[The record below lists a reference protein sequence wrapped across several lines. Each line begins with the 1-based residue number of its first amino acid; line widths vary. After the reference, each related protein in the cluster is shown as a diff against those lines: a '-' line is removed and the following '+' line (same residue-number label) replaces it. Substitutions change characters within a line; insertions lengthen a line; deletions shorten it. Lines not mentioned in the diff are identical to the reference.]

1 MKQPLGFVDSALPS
15 HVCRLHMSLYG
26 LKQALRAWY
35 TRLNDFLLSIG
46 FCASKVDT

>member
-15 HVCRLHMSLYG
+15 HVCRLHMSLCG

-35 TRLNDFLLSIG
+35 TLLNDFLLSIG